1 MPYVGRD
8 LSRGNYLKLDD
19 LVSQF
24 NGSKTTFNL
33 TSGGSAFFPGS
44 AFSILVSLGGIVQE
58 PESAYTINKSQI
70 TFASAPLATDEFFII
85 ALGVALGA
93 GVPGHGTVNDSQMA
107 KPFVY
112 DTYFYLD
119 SANNRVGI
127 HSATPTVALDVIG
140 DIKLNGNLVTS
151 GTGGGGFNAG
161 VVTCTGL
168 DVNGNA
174 DFSGNV
180 SIGGTLTYLDVTNID
195 SVGIITAQQGIHLG
209 IASTVGHLS
218 TVGVSSIASL
228 QVRDLTATHVAYAGA
243 NGRLTGSA
251 NLTYSSSVLQITK
264 GTSGGATAN
273 TDAAL
278 IVDNSSHT
286 YVQFR
291 TPDNK
296 EQGLLFGDDADNDA
310 GGITY
315 VHSSNHLG
323 FRVNADERVR
333 IDSSGR
339 VLLGT
344 DVAPASANTLLRV
357 HTPISSSSANSIE
370 IGHNTNGADKAGASL
385 GLAIQNGGAS
395 TNAADLYFSTATNGS
410 LTQKLWIRSDGHI
423 TPAAAGTQDLGST
436 AKEFRNLYIGNSG
449 RVYLGDAQEVSLYH
463 DGSNTYLN
471 GGSGTGLM
479 QIKNTGGGDVELFS
493 NDKVKLRV
501 NGGESAV
508 ICNNNNSV
516 DLYYDASVYSTP
528 KLKTSKVGV
537 TVNGEVAA
545 SQDYPTIKPTLDLN
559 FAATKTLDSRIEY
572 YRYGPASYVDENGKV
587 VLVGDDVPRFDHDPV
602 TRECKGLLV
611 EGERRNILPYSFDAG
626 KWIAGSGGTLTRDA
640 GIAPDGTMTATKAL
654 SSSNDIDVNPKIS
667 GIDGSGGNITVSSS
681 VTYTLSVWAKAS
693 TTAQIGN
700 NFKVR
705 MKRVSGSGFNP
716 ETTFAL
722 TGNWA
727 RYSVTGT
734 TPANV
739 TQVMCYVGWVSG
751 SEALVWGAQLES
763 GTTASSLIP
772 TYGYTQLRGSDV
784 VEITGEDFTD
794 FYNQAE
800 GTIFLSASYETDA
813 RAVANVTIDDTSN
826 YSEYTEVGYRAGG
839 ASTQQLASYI
849 RTDTG
854 NDQYY
859 KNWSNAITEGTEF
872 KIALAYKDDNY
883 ASHASTSGTPGLP
896 DAANVHTDS
905 SGTTSRV
912 YDRLKFSEVHTVGHG
927 GVGHYR
933 RLMYYSKRLT
943 DSQIFTLTL

>member
-1 MPYVGRD
+1 M
-8 LSRGNYLKLDD
+8 
-19 LVSQF
+19 
-24 NGSKTTFNL
+24 
-33 TSGGSAFFPGS
+33 
-44 AFSILVSLGGIVQE
+44 
-58 PESAYTINKSQI
+58 
-70 TFASAPLATDEFFII
+70 
-85 ALGVALGA
+85 
-93 GVPGHGTVNDSQMA
+93 
-107 KPFVY
+107 
-112 DTYFYLD
+112 
-119 SANNRVGI
+119 
-127 HSATPTVALDVIG
+127 
-140 DIKLNGNLVTS
+140 
-151 GTGGGGFNAG
+151 
-161 VVTCTGL
+161 
-168 DVNGNA
+168 
-174 DFSGNV
+174 
-180 SIGGTLTYLDVTNID
+180 
-195 SVGIITAQQGIHLG
+195 
-209 IASTVGHLS
+209 
-218 TVGVSSIASL
+218 
-228 QVRDLTATHVAYAGA
+228 
-243 NGRLTGSA
+243 
-251 NLTYSSSVLQITK
+251 
-264 GTSGGATAN
+264 
-273 TDAAL
+273 
-278 IVDNSSHT
+278 
-286 YVQFR
+286 
-291 TPDNK
+291 
-296 EQGLLFGDDADNDA
+296 
-310 GGITY
+310 
-315 VHSSNHLG
+315 
-323 FRVNADERVR
+323 
-333 IDSSGR
+333 
-339 VLLGT
+339 
-344 DVAPASANTLLRV
+344 
-357 HTPISSSSANSIE
+357 
-370 IGHNTNGADKAGASL
+370 
-385 GLAIQNGGAS
+385 
-395 TNAADLYFSTATNGS
+395 
-410 LTQKLWIRSDGHI
+410 
-423 TPAAAGTQDLGST
+423 
-436 AKEFRNLYIGNSG
+436 
-449 RVYLGDAQEVSLYH
+449 
-463 DGSNTYLN
+463 
-471 GGSGTGLM
+471 
-479 QIKNTGGGDVELFS
+479 
-493 NDKVKLRV
+493 
-501 NGGESAV
+501 
-508 ICNNNNSV
+508 
-516 DLYYDASVYSTP
+516 
-528 KLKTSKVGV
+528 
-537 TVNGEVAA
+537 
-545 SQDYPTIKPTLDLN
+545 
-559 FAATKTLDSRIEY
+559 
-572 YRYGPASYVDENGKV
+572 
-587 VLVGDDVPRFDHDPV
+587 
-602 TRECKGLLV
+602 LV

-739 TQVMCYVGWVSG
+739 TQVMCYVGGVSG

>member
-1 MPYVGRD
+1 MR
-8 LSRGNYLKLDD
+8 LDVD
-19 LVSQF
+19 
-24 NGSKTTFNL
+24 NL
-33 TSGGSAFFPGS
+33 E
-44 AFSILVSLGGIVQE
+44 LSLGGG
-58 PESAYTINKSQI
+58 TDFKI
-70 TFASAPLATDEFFII
+70 THNGSENVFDASTS
-85 ALGVALGA
+85 
-93 GVPGHGTVNDSQMA
+93 N
-107 KPFVY
+107 PFV
-112 DTYFYLD
+112 F
-119 SANNRVGI
+119 
-127 HSATPTVALDVIG
+127 
-140 DIKLNGNLVTS
+140 K
-151 GTGGGGFNAG
+151 F
-161 VVTCTGL
+161 
-168 DVNGNA
+168 
-174 DFSGNV
+174 
-180 SIGGTLTYLDVTNID
+180 GGTEKL
-195 SVGIITAQQGIHLG
+195 
-209 IASTVGHLS
+209 
-218 TVGVSSIASL
+218 
-228 QVRDLTATHVAYAGA
+228 
-243 NGRLTGSA
+243 
-251 NLTYSSSVLQITK
+251 
-264 GTSGGATAN
+264 
-273 TDAAL
+273 
-278 IVDNSSHT
+278 
-286 YVQFR
+286 
-291 TPDNK
+291 
-296 EQGLLFGDDADNDA
+296 
-310 GGITY
+310 
-315 VHSSNHLG
+315 
-323 FRVNADERVR
+323 R
-333 IDSSGR
+333 IDSSG
-339 VLLGT
+339 
-344 DVAPASANTLLRV
+344 
-357 HTPISSSSANSIE
+357 
-370 IGHNTNGADKAGASL
+370 
-385 GLAIQNGGAS
+385 
-395 TNAADLYFSTATNGS
+395 
-410 LTQKLWIRSDGHI
+410 HI
-423 TPAAAGTQDLGST
+423 TPGAAGTQDLGST
-436 AKEFRNLYIGNSG
+436 SKEFRNLYIGNSG

-479 QIKNTGGGDVELFS
+479 QIKNTGGDVELFS

-739 TQVMCYVGWVSG
+739 TQVMCYVGGVSG